1 MSFSQPGNL
10 FISSLDAID
19 TSGTGTFVADLQGT
33 ISNVTTLEL
42 TEFFTYAL
50 LPVLPSNGFIS
61 VNAKTVNTA
70 EFVEELIPVTLSNRF
85 VESVAEFAQV
95 LNDIFEDYAGLQFAQ
110 GNRTI
115 ANVLYVQVQDNT
127 TLEFLLGAQ
136 RFGQP
141 YLDPYDQAQ
150 IRYGNNADLLRC
162 NSWLGVPMAYVEPPS
177 TPFAFAFGNAVGVPL
192 TYIAPFRP
200 KLIRTSAF
208 YLRTSINASNSL
220 TVRATTQAD
229 RTILAKIPN
238 TTVEYGQMVL
248 YQPHLPDPREAA
260 SIGSSLAQLNFQIL
274 DDRLVP
280 ITEFPPNVPI
290 HMSFRLSYERP
301 VSSLSISSSSA

>member
-1 MSFSQPGNL
+1 
-10 FISSLDAID
+10 
-19 TSGTGTFVADLQGT
+19 
-33 ISNVTTLEL
+33 LEL

-50 LPVLPSNGFIS
+50 LPVLPSNGVIS
-61 VNAKTVNTA
+61 VNAKTQNTD
-70 EFVEELIPVTLSNRF
+70 FVEELIPISLSNRF
-85 VESVAEFAQV
+85 VENIAEFAQM
-95 LNDIFEDYAGLQFAQ
+95 LNDIFEDYAGARFAR
-110 GNRTI
+110 GERTI
-115 ANVLYVQVQDNT
+115 ANVLYVQVQNGT
-127 TLEFLLGAQ
+127 TLEFFLGAQ

-141 YLDPYDQAQ
+141 YLDPYDQAA
-150 IRYGNNADLLRC
+150 IRYGNNADLVRC
-162 NSWLGVPMAYVEPPS
+162 NSWLGVPMAYIEAEH
-177 TPFAFAFGNAVGVPL
+177 TPFAFAFGNGVGVPV

-220 TVRATTQAD
+220 TVRATSQAD

-238 TTVEYGQMVL
+238 TTIEFGQMVL
-248 YQPHLPDPREAA
+248 YQPHLPDPRESA

-280 ITEFPPNVPI
+280 IVEFPPNVPI
-290 HMSFRLSYERP
+290 HMSFRLAYGRP